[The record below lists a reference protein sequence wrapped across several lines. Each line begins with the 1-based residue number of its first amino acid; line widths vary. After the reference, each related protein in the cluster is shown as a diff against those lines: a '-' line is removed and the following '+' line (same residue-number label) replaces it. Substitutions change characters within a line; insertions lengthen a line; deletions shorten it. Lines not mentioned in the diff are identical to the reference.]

1 MIFDTCHS
9 FPTPLQMEQ
18 SPPPP
23 SSNPPLGCFKINMD
37 RASAEDGKGS
47 SIGMIIRDSYGI
59 AIGAFKKLLPSTFIA
74 EVTEAIAIHQGVLF
88 AFEMNIPWAIFE
100 SDALSIILA
109 LNLGDEGREIGHI
122 LEDISLAKLTF
133 SWCTF

>member
-1 MIFDTCHS
+1 
-9 FPTPLQMEQ
+9 
-18 SPPPP
+18 
-23 SSNPPLGCFKINMD
+23 MD

-59 AIGAFKKLLPSTFIA
+59 AIGAFKKHLPSTFIA

-100 SDALSIILA
+100 SDALSIIQA
-109 LNLGDEGREIGHI
+109 LNSGDEGREIGHI